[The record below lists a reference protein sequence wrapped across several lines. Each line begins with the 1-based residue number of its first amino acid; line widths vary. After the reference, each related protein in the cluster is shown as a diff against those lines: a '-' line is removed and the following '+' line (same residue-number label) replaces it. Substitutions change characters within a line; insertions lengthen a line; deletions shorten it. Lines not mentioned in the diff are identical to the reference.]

1 MVRSTEEFRA
11 LVKAARRGGTPLLAV
26 RTADPASA
34 MTLVSECLCAKS
46 ETPVFAWDI
55 MGGLAPHNKLAKEV
69 VAQVFGESAAATGPA
84 DALLTLH
91 KSAAA
96 KPFADAVV
104 FFQNPQRLWEQVDIV
119 QGIWNLR
126 DVFKVGG
133 QMLVLITPPGSV
145 LPVELQ
151 NDVMVIDEPLP
162 SADDLRK
169 IIPGLHESAELPP
182 PESDVM
188 DHAVDALIGLAAF
201 PAEQALAMSLSK
213 KGLDIGRLWERKRQ
227 AVEQAPG
234 LTIWRGGETFSEI
247 GGCESIKRFLT
258 AVIQGR
264 DAPRVVVFVDEIEK
278 AFAGTGT
285 DMSGVKTEMTGTM
298 LTWMQDRGADGV
310 LAIGPPGSAKS
321 LTAKATGNT
330 AGIPTVAFDLSAM
343 QSSLVGG
350 SGERLRAALQVVDA
364 ISQGKSLWIATCNS
378 ITSLPPELRR
388 RFTLGTFFF
397 DLPTPEERE
406 AIWKI
411 YLAKWNLTGEQP
423 KDDGWTGA
431 EIKECCRK
439 AWRLNLS
446 LRESAEYIVP
456 VSRSAADQIESL
468 RRLASGRF
476 LSASH
481 PGVYTFDAAAVM
493 NGAGAKRAF
502 REIAE

>member
-1 MVRSTEEFRA
+1 MIRTTEDFRCS
-11 LVKAARRGGTPLLAV
+11 LKAARRAGTPLLAI

-34 MTLVSECLCAKS
+34 MNQASLSLSGKVEV
-46 ETPVFAWDI
+46 PVFAWDI
-55 MGGLAPHNKLAKEV
+55 LGGLAARNKEAKDTIG
-69 VAQVFGESAAATGPA
+69 QVFGERAAVAGPA
-84 DALLTLH
+84 DVLLALQ
-91 KSAAA
+91 KGAAV
-96 KPFADAVV
+96 KQFADAIV
-104 FFQNPQRLWEQVDIV
+104 FFSNPQRLWEQVDIV

-133 QMLVLITPPGSV
+133 QMLVLVTPPGAV
-145 LPVELQ
+145 LPIELQ

-162 SADDLRK
+162 SAEDLRSL
-169 IIPGLHESAELPP
+169 IPGLFESAELPAP
-182 PESDVM
+182 KDEVVSG
-188 DHAVDALIGLAAF
+188 AVDALVGLAAF

-213 KGLDIGRLWERKRQ
+213 KGLDIDRLWERKRQ

-234 LTIWRGGETFSEI
+234 MTIWRGGETFADI
-247 GGCESIKRFLT
+247 GGCDNIKRFLS
-258 AVIQGR
+258 AVLTGQE
-264 DAPRVVVFVDEIEK
+264 APRVVVFVDEIEK

-285 DMSGVKTEMTGTM
+285 DTSGVKTEMTGTI
-298 LTWMQDRGADGV
+298 LGWMQDRGADGII
-310 LAIGPPGSAKS
+310 AIGPPGAAKS
-321 LTAKATGNT
+321 MIAKAAGST

-397 DLPTPEERE
+397 DLPCAEERE

-411 YLAKWNLTGEQP
+411 YLAKWKLHGERP
-423 KDDGWTGA
+423 NDDGWTGA
-431 EIKECCRK
+431 EIRECCRK

-456 VSRSAADQIESL
+456 VSRSAADQIEAL
-468 RRLASGRF
+468 RRQASGRF
-476 LSASH
+476 LSAARS
-481 PGVYTFDAAAVM
+481 GVYSADSENAATT
-493 NGAGAKRAF
+493 GRRAF
-502 REIAE
+502 RETE